1 MPRTRISRL
10 ARTGLLPLLLQVV
23 VTSALAQASD
33 CRTIVP
39 DSDRLACYDRS
50 IDRAVSAP
58 DVSARD
64 AERAAFGDGATAR
77 QSPMAA
83 AWGVPGEATE
93 RFTMRP
99 YKPVY
104 LLAFNYNSQM
114 NESPGSPTQ
123 PVSPE
128 QGLKRTEV
136 KYQLSFKTRIASG
149 LFGDNGDVWAA
160 YTQSSH
166 WQLYSPA
173 ISRPFRETN
182 YEPEAVF
189 VWKTRADILGAT
201 LRYTGIGI
209 NHQSN
214 GRSDPLSRSW
224 NRVIAQAGFERGDWG
239 ATVRV
244 WRRIEESGSDD
255 DNPDIEDFMGRGEL
269 LLTRDAGEH
278 LLAVTLRP
286 SLSSHHQG
294 HGAFQADWSF
304 PLSGRLKG
312 HLQYF
317 VGRGESLIDYNH
329 FARTLGIGVSLVA
342 WR

>member
-1 MPRTRISRL
+1 
-10 ARTGLLPLLLQVV
+10 
-23 VTSALAQASD
+23 
-33 CRTIVP
+33 
-39 DSDRLACYDRS
+39 
-50 IDRAVSAP
+50 
-58 DVSARD
+58 
-64 AERAAFGDGATAR
+64 
-77 QSPMAA
+77 MAA
-83 AWGVPGEATE
+83 AWGVPGETTE

-104 LLAFNYNSQM
+104 LLAFNYNSRM
-114 NESPGSPTQ
+114 NDLPGSPTQ
-123 PVSPE
+123 PASPE

-189 VWKTRADILGAT
+189 VWKTRAELLGAT
-201 LRYTGIGI
+201 LRYAGIGI

-269 LLTRDAGEH
+269 LLTRHAGEH

-286 SLSSHHQG
+286 PTSPHRQG
-294 HGAFQADWSF
+294 NGALQADWSF